1 MNIERLKAWLEAGIA
16 DTQASYNKAVEAEQE
31 SDYSD
36 ILQSMDRKYEEGFL
50 DALESVMRELEGSN

>member
-16 DTQASYNKAVEAEQE
+16 DTRASYEKAVQAEQE

-36 ILQSMDRKYEEGFL
+36 IMQSMDRKYEEGFL
-50 DALESVMRELEGSN
+50 DALESVMRELEGN